1 MVTKLLEEEALE
13 EVGSIDDGENKHGGE
28 VDGEDG
34 VQQPLVRVGL
44 LVNWFIGLL
53 VQQPAFEHQGH
64 LQTRVC
70 VACIVVGQ
78 CPETICPTGAMYKT
92 GIWRARLNI
101 LGSDASL

>member
-13 EVGSIDDGENKHGGE
+13 EVGSIDDGENEHGGE

-34 VQQPLVRVGL
+34 VEQPPL
-44 LVNWFIGLL
+44 
-53 VQQPAFEHQGH
+53 EHQCH

-78 CPETICPTGAMYKT
+78 RPETICAT
-92 GIWRARLNI
+92 
-101 LGSDASL
+101 